1 MLDTNVTSAA
11 LRGDQVIKDRLTDLP
26 PGSWCISAV
35 TAAEHLYGLAK
46 KPAAARL
53 AELVHAFLEVAV
65 VKPWDRTAASELGH
79 LRAYLAR
86 DGQMIG
92 AYDGL
97 DRDRLD
103 AYFASRLAD
112 RPALADAI
120 LSVGALKQEHCLRR
134 ANMFDQRERYCDY
147 VSLYKQICGEGKA

>member
-1 MLDTNVTSAA
+1 MSLLYMLDTNVTSAA
-11 LRGDQVIKDRLTDLP
+11 LRGDPVINDRLIDLP
-26 PGSWCISAV
+26 TGSWCISAV

-97 DRDRLD
+97 IAAHALSLNLTLVTANVRE
-103 AYFASRLAD
+103 FSRVA
-112 RPALADAI
+112 
-120 LSVGALKQEHCLRR
+120 GLRIENWQ
-134 ANMFDQRERYCDY
+134 AAQ
-147 VSLYKQICGEGKA
+147 A

>member
-1 MLDTNVTSAA
+1 MSLLYMLDTNVTSAA
-11 LRGDQVIKDRLTDLP
+11 LRGDLVIKDRLTDLP

-53 AELVHAFLEVAV
+53 AELVHAFLEVVV

-97 DRDRLD
+97 IAAHALSLNLTLVTANVRE
-103 AYFASRLAD
+103 FSRVA
-112 RPALADAI
+112 
-120 LSVGALKQEHCLRR
+120 GLRIENWY
-134 ANMFDQRERYCDY
+134 AAQ
-147 VSLYKQICGEGKA
+147 A

>member
-11 LRGDQVIKDRLTDLP
+11 LRGDLAINDRLTDLP
-26 PGSWCISAV
+26 AGSWCISAI

-97 DRDRLD
+97 IAAHALSLNLTLVTANVRE
-103 AYFASRLAD
+103 FSRVA
-112 RPALADAI
+112 
-120 LSVGALKQEHCLRR
+120 GLRIENWY
-134 ANMFDQRERYCDY
+134 AAQ
-147 VSLYKQICGEGKA
+147 A

>member
-97 DRDRLD
+97 IAAHALSLNLTLVTANVRE
-103 AYFASRLAD
+103 FSRVA
-112 RPALADAI
+112 
-120 LSVGALKQEHCLRR
+120 GLRIENWQ
-134 ANMFDQRERYCDY
+134 AP
-147 VSLYKQICGEGKA
+147 L

>member
-11 LRGDQVIKDRLTDLP
+11 LRGDLVIKDRLTDLP
-26 PGSWCISAV
+26 PGGGCISAV

-97 DRDRLD
+97 IAAHALSLNLTLVTANVRE
-103 AYFASRLAD
+103 FSRVA
-112 RPALADAI
+112 
-120 LSVGALKQEHCLRR
+120 GLRIENWQ
-134 ANMFDQRERYCDY
+134 AP
-147 VSLYKQICGEGKA
+147 L

>member
-11 LRGDQVIKDRLTDLP
+11 LRGDLVIKDRLTDLP
-26 PGSWCISAV
+26 PGGWCISAV

-53 AELVHAFLEVAV
+53 AELVHAFLEVVV

-97 DRDRLD
+97 IAAHALSLNLTLVTANVRE
-103 AYFASRLAD
+103 FSRVA
-112 RPALADAI
+112 
-120 LSVGALKQEHCLRR
+120 GLRIENWH
-134 ANMFDQRERYCDY
+134 AAQ
-147 VSLYKQICGEGKA
+147 A

>member
-1 MLDTNVTSAA
+1 VSLLYMLDTNVTSAA
-11 LRGDQVIKDRLTDLP
+11 LRGDLVIKDRLTDLP
-26 PGSWCISAV
+26 PGGWCISAV

-53 AELVHAFLEVAV
+53 AELVHAFLEVVV

-97 DRDRLD
+97 IAAHALSLNLTLVTANVRE
-103 AYFASRLAD
+103 FSRVA
-112 RPALADAI
+112 
-120 LSVGALKQEHCLRR
+120 GLRIENWY
-134 ANMFDQRERYCDY
+134 AAQ
-147 VSLYKQICGEGKA
+147 A

>member
-11 LRGDQVIKDRLTDLP
+11 LRGDLVIKDRLTDLP
-26 PGSWCISAV
+26 PGGWCISAV

-79 LRAYLAR
+79 LRAYL
-86 DGQMIG
+86 
-92 AYDGL
+92 
-97 DRDRLD
+97 
-103 AYFASRLAD
+103 S
-112 RPALADAI
+112 
-120 LSVGALKQEHCLRR
+120 
-134 ANMFDQRERYCDY
+134 
-147 VSLYKQICGEGKA
+147 